1 MELAAECQKTAVR
14 AGAPKVI
21 SYIKVI
27 YKPEGEIL
35 TIDQKIG
42 KYREEGNQ

>member
-1 MELAAECQKTAVR
+1 MPENGSPGR
-14 AGAPKVI
+14 PKVI